1 MKLSE
6 LTIKA
11 FTDELASSSPAPG
24 GGSVAALAASLGSAL
39 SSMVGRLTVG
49 KEKYRDN
56 WEAMEKVIE
65 TGDTLKDRFLQL
77 MEDDTEAFNDFMA
90 ALKMPKDTE
99 EQKAAR
105 TKAMQEGLKKAVKV
119 PLETLKACKA
129 MAEIALTATQKGNP
143 NAITDAGTAVLL
155 AKTAGIAAAY
165 NVRINLGSIKDE
177 AFVSEVSQEVKETL
191 KSIFEIADKAGEIV
205 EQALV

>member
-1 MKLSE
+1 MKLAE
-6 LTIKA
+6 LTVKA

-49 KEKYRDN
+49 KEKYKDN
-56 WEAMEKVIE
+56 WESMEKVIE
-65 TGDTLKDRFLQL
+65 SGDALKDRFLKL
-77 MEDDTEAFNDFMA
+77 MEEDTEAFNDFMA
-90 ALKMPKDTE
+90 AMKMPKDTE

-105 TKAMQEGLKKAVKV
+105 SKAMQEGLKKAVQV

-129 MAEIALTATQKGNP
+129 LAEIALTAAEKGNP
-143 NAITDAGTAVLL
+143 NAITDAGTAALL
-155 AKTAGIAAAY
+155 AKAAGIAAAY

-177 AFVSEVSQEVKETL
+177 AFVSETNQVVKETL
-191 KSIFEIADKAGEIV
+191 DNIFNLADQAGKIV
-205 EQALV
+205 EKALG

>member
-1 MKLSE
+1 MKLAE
-6 LTIKA
+6 LTVKA

-49 KEKYRDN
+49 KEKYKDN
-56 WEAMEKVIE
+56 WESMEKVIE
-65 TGDTLKDRFLQL
+65 SGDALKDRFPKL
-77 MEDDTEAFNDFMA
+77 MEEDTEAFNDFMA
-90 ALKMPKDTE
+90 AMKMPKDTE

-105 TKAMQEGLKKAVKV
+105 SKAMQEGLKKAVQV

-129 MAEIALTATQKGNP
+129 LAEIALTAAEKGNP
-143 NAITDAGTAVLL
+143 NAITDAGTAALL
-155 AKTAGIAAAY
+155 AKAAGIAAAY

-177 AFVSEVSQEVKETL
+177 AFVSETNQVVKETL
-191 KSIFEIADKAGEIV
+191 DNIFNLADQAGKIV
-205 EQALV
+205 EKALG